1 MSKITSR
8 FLLST
13 FSALVI
19 LSSPVEAWKPSFFNG
34 DGGGKN
40 AQKAANYI
48 SMELQR
54 LEDKIQET
62 PLSEEAREKALS
74 EFERLCQTDFM
85 SAEAAEIRKYLNNL
99 LDLPWAKEE
108 ATPINIT
115 EAEKVLNED
124 HACMTDVKERI
135 IEQIVIQNRVGL
147 AKAPI
152 LCFVGAPGVGKTSL
166 ARSISR
172 ATGRPL
178 QRISLGG
185 VRDEAAIRGHMRT
198 YVGSTNGR
206 ILEALKN
213 AKQSNALILLDEIDK
228 IIDSNVQGD
237 PQAALL
243 EVLDPE
249 QNINF
254 KDHYLDVGFDL
265 SNVMFIATANDLS
278 KLSRPLLDR
287 MEIIYIPGYS
297 LEEKLQIAKQ
307 HIVPKQLK
315 THGLTDR
322 DISIT
327 DDALRF
333 TIDGYTREAGARNL
347 ERQIAV
353 LCRKASRELHEA
365 KSPKPILVD
374 TAKAEQYLGVPHYLK
389 GDQHE
394 ADLVGISNGL
404 SWSEVGGD
412 VLTIETA
419 IMPGEGKITSTGS
432 LGDVMSESVKAACTY
447 IRSRAKFYN
456 IDPEMF
462 KTYDI
467 HIHVPEGATP
477 KDGPSAGTALFSSI
491 LSALLNKPLRHDV
504 AMTGEI
510 TLRGRVLPI
519 GGLKEKLLG
528 AKRNGIKKVLIPLD
542 NKKDLRDIP
551 SQYLEGLEIVFVN
564 HADEV
569 IPHIFVAGEKESMNQ
584 KK

>member
-1 MSKITSR
+1 MTKITSKL
-8 FLLST
+8 LLSS
-13 FSALVI
+13 FSVLVA
-19 LSSPVEAWKPSFFNG
+19 LSSPLEAWKPSFFNG

-40 AQKAANYI
+40 GQKVANYI

-54 LEDKIQET
+54 LEDKIRQT
-62 PLSEEAREKALS
+62 PLSEEAREKAFA
-74 EFERLCQTDFM
+74 EFERLCQSDFM
-85 SAEAAEIRKYLNNL
+85 SAEASEIRKYLNTL
-99 LDLPWAKEE
+99 LGLPWGKEDIK
-108 ATPINIT
+108 PINIT
-115 EAEKVLNED
+115 EAEKILDEE
-124 HACMTDVKERI
+124 HACMKEVKDRI
-135 IEQIVIQNRVGL
+135 LEQIVIQNRVGL
-147 AKAPI
+147 SKAPI

-166 ARSISR
+166 ARSISK

-198 YVGSTNGR
+198 YIGSSSGR
-206 ILEALKN
+206 ILEALRN

-228 IIDSNVQGD
+228 IIDSNIQGD

-249 QNINF
+249 QNATF
-254 KDHYLDVGFDL
+254 KDHYLDVSFDL

-278 KLSRPLLDR
+278 KMSRPLLDR

-297 LEEKLQIAKQ
+297 QEEKVQIAKQ

-315 THGLTDR
+315 AHGLTKD
-322 DISIT
+322 DVTLT
-327 DDALRF
+327 DEALRF
-333 TIDGYTREAGARNL
+333 TIEAYTREAGARNL
-347 ERQIAV
+347 ERQVAV
-353 LCRKASRELHEA
+353 MCRKASRDLHEGKNTKPLVID
-365 KSPKPILVD
+365 KS
-374 TAKAEQYLGVPHYLK
+374 KAEYYLGVPHFLK
-389 GDQHE
+389 GPQD
-394 ADLVGISNGL
+394 AVDLVGISNGL
-404 SWSEVGGD
+404 SWSETGGD

-419 IMPGEGKITSTGS
+419 VMPGEGKITSTGR

-447 IRSRAKFYN
+447 IRSRAKSYD
-456 IDPEMF
+456 IDPALF

-477 KDGPSAGTALFSSI
+477 KDGPSAGIALFSSI
-491 LSALLNKPLRHDV
+491 LSSLINQPLRHDV

-528 AKRNGIKKVLIPLD
+528 AKRNGIKKVLIPAD

-551 SQYLEGLEIVFVN
+551 PQYLEGLEIVCVN

-569 IPHIFVAGEKESMNQ
+569 LPHVLVNYKGPIEK
-584 KK
+584 K